1 MEVKITEHKPLFAYL
16 SSEEARHFRRKY
28 GKNCE
33 VRHVC
38 LILLF
43 WYGIR
48 KFKVTIVKQKA
59 IYSISA
65 NILTPKISQNVV
77 L

>member
-16 SSEEARHFRRKY
+16 SSKEARHFRRKY
-28 GKNCE
+28 GKNCQ

-38 LILLF
+38 LFLLF

-48 KFKVTIVKQKA
+48 KFKVTIVKQ
-59 IYSISA
+59 
-65 NILTPKISQNVV
+65 
-77 L
+77 

>member
-33 VRHVC
+33 VRHVYFC
-38 LILLF
+38 YFGMEFENL
-43 WYGIR
+43 
-48 KFKVTIVKQKA
+48 K
-59 IYSISA
+59 
-65 NILTPKISQNVV
+65 
-77 L
+77 